1 MPGCGLNSDALFSPL
16 DAPWCGHC
24 KALAPQYVKAAKKL
38 EEADSPIKLAKVDA
52 TIETQLAEKHGV
64 RGYPTLKFYH
74 KGKPSDYT
82 GGRQA
87 DDIVNWLN
95 KKTGPPAK
103 DLPTV
108 DEAKAF
114 IEAHNVA
121 ITGFFKVRPLGLRC
135 DRSHHV
141 PLVRDSFSSVSSHL
155 AR

>member
-1 MPGCGLNSDALFSPL
+1 MSTSNILIRQSNIIFYIT

-24 KALAPQYVKAAKKL
+24 KALAPEYAKAAKKL
-38 EEADSPIKLAKVDA
+38 EEAKSPIKLGKVDA
-52 TIETQLAEKHGV
+52 TVETQLAEKHGV
-64 RGYPTLKFYH
+64 RGYPTLKFYR
-74 KGKPSDYT
+74 KGTPIEYT

-108 DEAKAF
+108 DEAKEF

-121 ITGFFKVRPLGLRC
+121 IVGFFKVRLK
-135 DRSHHV
+135 SI
-141 PLVRDSFSSVSSHL
+141 FSIVH
-155 AR
+155 

>member
-1 MPGCGLNSDALFSPL
+1 MLV

-24 KALAPQYVKAAKKL
+24 KALAPEYIKAAKKL

-64 RGYPTLKFYH
+64 RGYPTLKFYR
-74 KGKPSDYT
+74 KGVPIDYT
-82 GGRQA
+82 GGRLA

-103 DLPTV
+103 SLLTV

-121 ITGFFKVRPLGLRC
+121 IIGFFKVTLLR
-135 DRSHHV
+135 SY
-141 PLVRDSFSSVSSHL
+141 
-155 AR
+155 